1 LSPFALKPLTSIQEK
16 NMKRTIAEV
25 LLALA
30 LIGSGTFGWMQY
42 KSVGASSGQVTELE
56 DKTAEVEKKLTAT
69 EEELTH
75 AKAEV
80 EAAEPLKVKAQEL
93 DAVKAA
99 FSGGEILKDLEATYN
114 KQKGLSTERQLG
126 LAAVRLLTLGSKD
139 PSTVEAFRKT
149 LEMTDWKSRAKAI
162 CAAQNALAA
171 AGEKITVMSE
181 CAGATGGAKEGSGS
195 TEKNAANDHG
205 KGESKDSHA
214 AAGAHAAPHWDY
226 EGPMGPE
233 NWGKEFPTCT
243 KGKSQSPL
251 DIKGPFE
258 KVKLSIAPD
267 YKAGQLKIL
276 NNGHTIQVNVEPG
289 SKIRIDGMP
298 YDLLQFHFHK
308 PSEELIDGK
317 PAAMV
322 VHFVHKNATG
332 QLAVLGVLLKEG
344 NENPG
349 IKTLWTHAPGKEGP
363 EIAPEN
369 VTFNPSNLLPREMDF
384 YSYEGSLTTPPCTE
398 KVRFFILKS
407 QVNIAREQVGAF
419 PFKKNARPVQP
430 LNERVIQSN

>member
-1 LSPFALKPLTSIQEK
+1 MTRI
-16 NMKRTIAEV
+16 IAEV
-25 LLALA
+25 VLVLA
-30 LIGSGTFGWMQY
+30 LIGAGFFGWTQQ
-42 KSVGASSGQVTELE
+42 KSAGASTGQVSELTSQAKE
-56 DKTAEVEKKLTAT
+56 AKEKLAAA
-69 EEELTH
+69 EEELAKAQGE
-75 AKAEV
+75 AKAEA
-80 EAAEPLKVKAQEL
+80 EAAAPLKTKAQEL
-93 DAVKAA
+93 DAVKGA
-99 FSGGEILKDLEATYN
+99 FSGGEILKDLEANYS

-126 LAAVRLLTLGSKD
+126 VAAVRLLTLGSKD
-139 PSTVEAFRKT
+139 PSTIAAFQKT
-149 LEMTDWKSRAKAI
+149 LELTDWKSRSKAV

-171 AGEKITVMSE
+171 AGEKVTVMSE
-181 CAGATGGAKEGSGS
+181 CAGG
-195 TEKNAANDHG
+195 NAAKDAHGAPAKAGADDHG
-205 KGESKDSHA
+205 KGGGKDAH

-233 NWGKEFPTCT
+233 NWGKEFPTCA

-258 KVKLSIAPD
+258 KVKVSIATD
-267 YKAGQLKIL
+267 YKNGPLKIL

-289 SKIRIDGMP
+289 SKVRIDGIP
-298 YDLLQFHFHK
+298 YELLQFHFHK

-322 VHFVHKNATG
+322 IHFVHKNATG
-332 QLAVLGVLLKEG
+332 QLAVIGVMLKEG

-349 IKTLWTHAPGKEGP
+349 IKTLWANLPAKEGP
-363 EIAPEN
+363 EVMPEN
-369 VTFNPSNLLPREMDF
+369 VSFNPNNLLPREMDF

-398 KVRFFILKS
+398 KVKFFILKS